1 MKCHEPRKFW
11 VWHLTFT
18 SSISLT
24 ISLTHICIHVL
35 SSSSYSPFGKKPA
48 GGSSSVMPYG
58 GGLAG
63 ATAAAAAPA
72 APAAAAPAP
81 VAAAPAAPAYS
92 STPAAPAQ
100 PAKSYRYVHCSI

>member
-1 MKCHEPRKFW
+1 MNQGNFGFGIWSLIR
-11 VWHLTFT
+11 T
-18 SSISLT
+18 SLT
-24 ISLTHICIHVL
+24 LLFTRVF
-35 SSSSYSPFGKKPA
+35 SSSFYSPFGKKPA

-92 STPAAPAQ
+92 STPVAPAQ
-100 PAKSYRYVHCSI
+100 PAKSYRYAYYSM

>member
-1 MKCHEPRKFW
+1 MRAMRGNQGKIMDLALVLITHN
-11 VWHLTFT
+11 FT
-18 SSISLT
+18 Q
-24 ISLTHICIHVL
+24 HICIL
-35 SSSSYSPFGKKPA
+35 SSFFSPFGKKPA

-63 ATAAAAAPA
+63 VTAASAAPA

-100 PAKSYRYVHCSI
+100 PAKSYR